1 MASWAAAW
9 PQKMSEAWT
18 AKAARTRGA
27 ALNRALSATNAAL
40 GTRIGVRFSTAWIAT
55 HNAAQRA
62 ALQDVA
68 QNAAPA
74 GTRRFMPGAPE
85 IYFRKSIDNSRLVR
99 AVDPKV
105 KREMRLFAATV
116 GFSLFMVLVY
126 LGQHCS
132 SIEYGYKIEDLRA
145 KRDQVA
151 QVNRTLRL
159 EEATLK
165 DPERI
170 NALAANL
177 GLALPAVGQVQ
188 RMDEGDV
195 RDGGAPV
202 MARAD
207 SISVISV
214 PN

>member
-9 PQKMSEAWT
+9 PQKMSMAFPVRWS
-18 AKAARTRGA
+18 AKLGA
-27 ALNRALSATNAAL
+27 TLIAKLNPAS
-40 GTRIGVRFSTAWIAT
+40 
-55 HNAAQRA
+55 H
-62 ALQDVA
+62 
-68 QNAAPA
+68 NAAPA
-74 GTRRFMPGAPE
+74 AARRYMPGAPE
-85 IYFRKSIDNSRLVR
+85 IFFRKSIDNSRLVR
-99 AVDPKV
+99 SVDPEV
-105 KREMRLFAATV
+105 KREMRLFTV
-116 GFSLFMVLVY
+116 TVVVCFLMALVY

-132 SIEYGYKIEDLRA
+132 SIEYGYRIEDLRA
-145 KRDQVA
+145 KRDQLA
-151 QVNRTLRL
+151 EVNRTLRL

-170 NALAANL
+170 NALASNM

-188 RMDEGDV
+188 RMDDADS
-195 RDGGAPV
+195 RDSGAPV

>member
-9 PQKMSEAWT
+9 PQKMGET
-18 AKAARTRGA
+18 LGAKVG
-27 ALNRALSATNAAL
+27 RALSAALNAANAKL
-40 GTRIGVRFSTAWIAT
+40 GGRIGGRFNAACIAT
-55 HNAAQRA
+55 QRSSW
-62 ALQDVA
+62 

-74 GTRRFMPGAPE
+74 GSRRFMPGAPE

-116 GFSLFMVLVY
+116 AICFLMALVY
-126 LGQHCS
+126 LAQHCS
-132 SIEYGYKIEDLRA
+132 SIEYGYKIEDLRT
-145 KRDQVA
+145 KREQVA
-151 QVNRTLRL
+151 QVNHTLRL

-177 GLALPAVGQVQ
+177 GLGLPAVGQVE
-188 RMDEGDV
+188 RMDEMDV

-202 MARAD
+202 MARAE
-207 SISVISV
+207 SIPAIPVS
-214 PN
+214 N

>member
-1 MASWAAAW
+1 MHDVENSGKVREHDMASWAAAM
-9 PQKMSEAWT
+9 PQKMNAAFGTRLHAAW
-18 AKAARTRGA
+18 
-27 ALNRALSATNAAL
+27 RALMGAPVSATQPK
-40 GTRIGVRFSTAWIAT
+40 TAS
-55 HNAAQRA
+55 
-62 ALQDVA
+62 
-68 QNAAPA
+68 AAP
-74 GTRRFMPGAPE
+74 RRYMPGAPE

-99 AVDPKV
+99 TPDPKQQS
-105 KREMRLFAATV
+105 EMRMFTAAV
-116 GFSLFMVLVY
+116 VICFLMALVY

-145 KRDQVA
+145 KCDQMA
-151 QVNRTLRL
+151 DVNRTLKL

-170 NALAANL
+170 NALAREM

-188 RMDEGDV
+188 RMDEGDT
-195 RDGGAPV
+195 RDSGAPV

-207 SISVISV
+207 AISVISV

>member
-1 MASWAAAW
+1 MWKNLCMLWRTLKKRGRQMAIWAAAL
-9 PQKMSEAWT
+9 PQRMSTRLSTTLSAKMGATMSAS
-18 AKAARTRGA
+18 RGA
-27 ALNRALSATNAAL
+27 TP
-40 GTRIGVRFSTAWIAT
+40 
-55 HNAAQRA
+55 
-62 ALQDVA
+62 

-74 GTRRFMPGAPE
+74 SPRRYMPGAPE
-85 IYFRKSIDNSRLVR
+85 IYFRKAIDNSRLVR
-99 AVDPKV
+99 AVDPV
-105 KREMRLFAATV
+105 QKREMHLFTATV
-116 GFSLFMVLVY
+116 VICFLMALVY

-145 KRDQVA
+145 KRDQLA
-151 QVNRTLRL
+151 DVNRTLKL

-170 NALAANL
+170 NALAGEM

-188 RMDEGDV
+188 RMDEGDT
-195 RDGGAPV
+195 RDSGAPV

-207 SISVISV
+207 TLSVISV

>member
-1 MASWAAAW
+1 MASWAAAM
-9 PQKMSEAWT
+9 PQRMNEAFGT
-18 AKAARTRGA
+18 RLRAAW
-27 ALNRALSATNAAL
+27 RALMGAPVSAAFNA
-40 GTRIGVRFSTAWIAT
+40 SQPMTAP
-55 HNAAQRA
+55 
-62 ALQDVA
+62 
-68 QNAAPA
+68 AAP
-74 GTRRFMPGAPE
+74 RRYMPGAPE

-99 AVDPKV
+99 TPDLQQQ
-105 KREMRLFAATV
+105 REMRLFTATV
-116 GFSLFMVLVY
+116 VICFLMALAY

-145 KRDQVA
+145 KCDQMA
-151 QVNRTLRL
+151 DVNRTLKL

-170 NALAANL
+170 NALASEM

-188 RMDEGDV
+188 RMDEADT
-195 RDGGAPV
+195 RDSGAPV

-207 SISVISV
+207 AISVISV

>member
-9 PQKMSEAWT
+9 PQKSLGEKMSAAMSAGLDAALGGAWNGKLN
-18 AKAARTRGA
+18 AKLHA
-27 ALNRALSATNAAL
+27 ALNRTA
-40 GTRIGVRFSTAWIAT
+40 RSTCPGSTSHGSTW
-55 HNAAQRA
+55 
-62 ALQDVA
+62 

-74 GTRRFMPGAPE
+74 APRRCMPGAPE
-85 IYFRKSIDNSRLVR
+85 IYFRKAIDNSRLVR
-99 AVDPKV
+99 AVDSKV
-105 KREMRLFAATV
+105 KREIHLFTATV
-116 GFSLFMVLVY
+116 VVCCLMALVY

-145 KRDQVA
+145 KRDQAV

-170 NALAANL
+170 NALASNL

-188 RMDEGDV
+188 HMDDGDA
-195 RDGGAPV
+195 RDSGAPII
-202 MARAD
+202 ARAD
-207 SISVISV
+207 SILAISV

>member
-1 MASWAAAW
+1 MAIWAAAL
-9 PQKMSEAWT
+9 PQRMM
-18 AKAARTRGA
+18 
-27 ALNRALSATNAAL
+27 SATL
-40 GTRIGVRFSTAWIAT
+40 
-55 HNAAQRA
+55 
-62 ALQDVA
+62 

-74 GTRRFMPGAPE
+74 APRRYMPGAPE
-85 IYFRKSIDNSRLVR
+85 IYFRKAIDNSRLVR
-99 AVDPKV
+99 SADPV
-105 KREMRLFAATV
+105 KTREMRLFTATV
-116 GFSLFMVLVY
+116 VICFLMALVY

-145 KRDQVA
+145 KCDQLA
-151 QVNRTLRL
+151 DVNRTLQL

-170 NALAANL
+170 NALAGEM

-188 RMDEGDV
+188 RMDDADA
-195 RDGGAPV
+195 RDSGAPV